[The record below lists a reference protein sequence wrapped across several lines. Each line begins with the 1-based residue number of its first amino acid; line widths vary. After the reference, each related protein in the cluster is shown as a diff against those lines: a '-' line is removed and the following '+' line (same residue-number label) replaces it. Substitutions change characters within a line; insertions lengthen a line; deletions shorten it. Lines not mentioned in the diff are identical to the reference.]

1 MGIVSDFKEFALGGN
16 LIDMATGIII
26 GVASGQ
32 LISSLVD
39 NVIMPPIGVA
49 LGGVNFSDLGYQL
62 AATGGGENGS
72 APIMLKWGAF
82 VQSFIDFLII
92 MAVVFIIIKIATRN
106 KDKEEDSGPSEKD
119 LLKDIRDS
127 LRRDRPRPPNRY

>member
-1 MGIVSDFKEFALGGN
+1 MGMMSDFKDFAMGGN

-26 GVASGQ
+26 GVASGK

-49 LGGVNFSDLGYQL
+49 MGGVNFSELGYKL
-62 AATGGGENGS
+62 ADTGAGEKGLE
-72 APIMLKWGAF
+72 PIMLKWGAF

-92 MAVVFIIIKIATRN
+92 MLVVFIIVKIATRN
-106 KDKEEDSGPSEKD
+106 KDKEESGPSQED
-119 LLKDIRDS
+119 LLTEIRDT
-127 LRRDRPRPPNRY
+127 LQKK

>member
-49 LGGVNFSDLGYQL
+49 LGGVNFSDLGYKL
-62 AATGGGENGS
+62 AETGGGESGS
-72 APIMLKWGAF
+72 EPILLKWGAF

-106 KDKEEDSGPSEKD
+106 NDKDESEPSEKD
-119 LLKDIRDS
+119 LLKEIRDS
-127 LRRDRPRPPNRY
+127 LRNGAPR